1 MKSKNIW
8 KGKFGPMLIAEIGGN
23 HEGNFKYAK
32 KLVRLAISSG
42 VDVVKLQIYQGANLV
57 SSIES
62 KKRFKHFKK
71 FELSQDQH
79 VALAKMCKKAKVIYL
94 ASVWDKKSLQW
105 IDKYLKFMNI
115 SILIPTKNR
124 DQYIFKLI
132 KYYNDLKY
140 FVYFFF
146 L

>member
-8 KGKFGPMLIAEIGGN
+8 KGKFGSMLIAEIGGN

-94 ASVWDKKSLQW
+94 ASVWDKKSLQSMRMF
-105 IDKYLKFMNI
+105 ITERKLSAVETFYYGPKPLKGINDAKELCDKIIN
-115 SILIPTKNR
+115 T
-124 DQYIFKLI
+124 
-132 KYYNDLKY
+132 
-140 FVYFFF
+140 
-146 L
+146 